1 MSVIAKRTV
10 SPSSGPWRDAFTVG
24 ELTIAVDL
32 DIKGEKRAMGIYVTI
47 GEDHINVFFVYY
59 SKALSTAIDDLEKV
73 LLNTGYGSKAQ
84 NTSTSHIYWRKV
96 TITLLNNEKGGTTL
110 AGIRLELEA
119 SMQVLIPK
127 DKFSVFTMDFI
138 WIKGTGEFSG
148 ECEFSGIGNN
158 LPFGI
163 PTEITEANLYVSNT
177 NLRVSGRLEALI
189 GKPTEMVVILDP
201 SKIPSLQI
209 EYAILGFLVNYIYA
223 SKEFNIILDGAISL
237 VPFRE
242 GDPLPSLEAMIMYS
256 LQQSQVSFS
265 ANASHIPMTALHSLF
280 AAAHCSDITAG
291 KGQPAQVNFE
301 ADLKIASVLLEI
313 KFTRTD
319 VNIWSL
325 TAKLHKENTPA
336 GKVSKEFILG
346 DAVQK
351 LLGQEGLDI
360 LPDFVIGTTFRA
372 FESGK
377 DKFDIVV
384 TRLNGTKLRLVFGAE
399 LKFGM
404 LYVQFA

>member
-32 DIKGEKRAMGIYVTI
+32 DIKGEKRAMGI
-47 GEDHINVFFVYY
+47 
-59 SKALSTAIDDLEKV
+59 
-73 LLNTGYGSKAQ
+73 
-84 NTSTSHIYWRKV
+84 KV

-138 WIKGTGEFSG
+138 WTKGTGEFSG

-209 EYAILGFLVNYIYA
+209 
-223 SKEFNIILDGAISL
+223 D
-237 VPFRE
+237 
-242 GDPLPSLEAMIMYS
+242 
-256 LQQSQVSFS
+256 
-265 ANASHIPMTALHSLF
+265 
-280 AAAHCSDITAG
+280 
-291 KGQPAQVNFE
+291 
-301 ADLKIASVLLEI
+301 
-313 KFTRTD
+313 
-319 VNIWSL
+319 L
-325 TAKLHKENTPA
+325 TAELHKENTPA

-372 FESGK
+372 SESGK

>member
-32 DIKGEKRAMGIYVTI
+32 DIKGEKRAMGI
-47 GEDHINVFFVYY
+47 
-59 SKALSTAIDDLEKV
+59 
-73 LLNTGYGSKAQ
+73 
-84 NTSTSHIYWRKV
+84 KV

-138 WIKGTGEFSG
+138 WTKGTGEFSG
-148 ECEFSGIGNN
+148 ECEFSGIGNVLN

-177 NLRVSGRLEALI
+177 NLCVSGRLEALI

-242 GDPLPSLEAMIMYS
+242 
-256 LQQSQVSFS
+256 
-265 ANASHIPMTALHSLF
+265 
-280 AAAHCSDITAG
+280 AHCSDITAG

-325 TAKLHKENTPA
+325 TAELHKENTPA

-372 FESGK
+372 SESGK

>member
-32 DIKGEKRAMGIYVTI
+32 DIKGEKRAMGI
-47 GEDHINVFFVYY
+47 
-59 SKALSTAIDDLEKV
+59 
-73 LLNTGYGSKAQ
+73 
-84 NTSTSHIYWRKV
+84 KV

-138 WIKGTGEFSG
+138 WTKGTGEFSG
-148 ECEFSGIGNN
+148 ECEFSGIGNVLN

-265 ANASHIPMTALHSLF
+265 ANASHIPMAALHSLF

-325 TAKLHKENTPA
+325 TAELHKENTPA

-372 FESGK
+372 SESGK